1 MKKLACLL
9 PVLIFMVSCDSRT
22 YEEISDR
29 TPVPDQVRYA
39 VEVKPI
45 VEANCIGCHAP
56 GGSAA
61 YEPLTNYNEVKTNI
75 ASILDRIQR
84 PNGDPQKMPKGGSLS
99 PTQIAIFIKWN
110 TDGLIEN

>member
-1 MKKLACLL
+1 
-9 PVLIFMVSCDSRT
+9 MVSCDSRT
-22 YEEISDR
+22 YEEISDK
-29 TPVPDQVRYA
+29 TPLPDQVRYA

-45 VEANCIGCHAP
+45 VEANCIGCHSSN
-56 GGSAA
+56 GSAS
-61 YEPLTNYNEVKTNI
+61 YQPLTNYDQVKSNI

-84 PNGDPQKMPKGGSLS
+84 PSGDPQKMPKGGSLS

>member
-1 MKKLACLL
+1 M

-22 YEEISDR
+22 YEEISDK

-39 VEVKPI
+39 VEIKPI
-45 VEANCIGCHAP
+45 VDANCIGCHAP
-56 GGSAA
+56 GGSAS
-61 YEPLTNYNEVKTNI
+61 YKPLTNYNEVKINI

>member
-1 MKKLACLL
+1 
-9 PVLIFMVSCDSRT
+9 MVSCDSRT
-22 YEEISDR
+22 YEEISDK

-39 VEVKPI
+39 VQVKPI
-45 VEANCIGCHAP
+45 VDTNCSGCHSA
-56 GGSAA
+56 GGSAS
-61 YEPLTNYNEVKTNI
+61 YKPLTNYDQVKANI
-75 ASILDRIQR
+75 TSVLDRIQR